1 MPATGAH
8 APGRRAR
15 THRTVPARD
24 ASPRPGARVPCL
36 CGGSRP
42 AASATPSRRSCR
54 AGTRCAAP
62 HRTPVADLPRTGLA
76 TEPPGGGTVR
86 GASPHPPA
94 TGLRRTIPACGASP
108 QPDAGPAR
116 HRPGPAAP
124 HLTPMPGPHDTAPT
138 PDPRRLAAPRHPG
151 APMPLCPC
159 APVPRCPCAGS
170 TRWGPGTGAPAAAS
184 LRSCP
189 ARFRPGRAA
198 SVPVPGRLRPGPGAG
213 AGPDAV
219 AGGKPRRSVRE
230 DRARGAIPR
239 GRRPGCRPPSPAGR
253 RPGFRPA
260 GANLDMPAHT
270 DRVIVGMSAARPG
283 YPAPARRPSE
293 GTDDD
298 DEWFRRPGG

>member
-1 MPATGAH
+1 MPATGASRTRAPGPH
-8 APGRRAR
+8 APYGPGPGRLATSRC
-15 THRTVPARD
+15 
-24 ASPRPGARVPCL
+24 PGAVPVRW
-36 CGGSRP
+36 RP
-42 AASATPSRRSCR
+42 ACR
-54 AGTRCAAP
+54 LRHA
-62 HRTPVADLPRTGLA
+62 LA
-76 TEPPGGGTVR
+76 TELPGEGTVR

-94 TGLRRTIPACGASP
+94 TGLRRTIPACGASSHL
-108 QPDAGPAR
+108 DAGPAR

-124 HLTPMPGPHDTAPT
+124 HLTPMPGLHDTAPT
-138 PDPRRLAAPRHPG
+138 PGASPHPG
-151 APMPLCPC
+151 
-159 APVPRCPCAGS
+159 APVPRCP
-170 TRWGPGTGAPAAAS
+170 GAPVPGLRGGGPAPGPPPRPHYGAARRGS
-184 LRSCP
+184 VP
-189 ARFRPGRAA
+189 AGPPPSRCRAA

-239 GRRPGCRPPSPAGR
+239 GRRPGCRPPSPR
-253 RPGFRPA
+253 RAAPGIRPV